1 MPNPKVSCYCPTY
14 GRTSSLEEAIYSFLN
29 QDYDGEK
36 ELIILNDL
44 EDQTLFF
51 DHPEV
56 KIINSKERI
65 IPIGKK
71 FNKCISH
78 CSGEY
83 IFVWDDDDIFFPWK
97 ISFSIKNINSNGIF
111 HTNDGFFEEEAKKL
125 SISQNIFHSNLCMH
139 KKCWEKV
146 GNYIELDTTSLDV
159 YLFEKINKIYG
170 RTSKKIT
177 EEEIFY
183 IYRWSTL
190 KTYHMSFYQENV
202 SLNTEQTIKQ
212 KILNKLEPIGNII
225 LKPHWKYDYLE
236 ARNICLKNKK

>member
-14 GRTSSLEEAIYSFLN
+14 GRTSFLEEAIYSFLN

-51 DHPEV
+51 DHPQV

-83 IFVWDDDDIFFPWK
+83 IFVWDDDDIFLPWK
-97 ISFSIKNINSNGIF
+97 ISFSIKNINQNGIF
-111 HTNDGFFEEEAKKL
+111 HTGEGFYEEEIKKL
-125 SISQNIFHSNLCMH
+125 SLTTNLFHSNLCMH
-139 KKCWEKV
+139 KNCWEKV
-146 GNYIELDTTSLDV
+146 NNYVELDTTLLDT
-159 YLFEKINKIYG
+159 YLFEKINKLYG
-170 RTSKKIT
+170 RINKKIT

-183 IYRWSTL
+183 IYRWSTI
-190 KTYHMSFYQENV
+190 KAYHMSFYQENV
-202 SLNTEQTIKQ
+202 SLNTEKTIKQ
-212 KILNKLEPIGNII
+212 KILNKLEPIGNIV

>member
-56 KIINSKERI
+56 KIINYKERI
-65 IPIGKK
+65 TPLGKK
-71 FNKCISH
+71 FNECISH

-83 IFVWDDDDIFFPWK
+83 IFVWDDDDIFLPWK
-97 ISFSIKNINSNGIF
+97 ISFSIKNINQNKIF
-111 HTNDGFFEEEAKKL
+111 HTGQGFFEEQIKKL
-125 SISQNIFHSNLCMH
+125 SLSANLFHSNLCMH
-139 KKCWEKV
+139 KDCWKDTGGYTETDAADV
-146 GNYIELDTTSLDV
+146 DTYI
-159 YLFEKINKIYG
+159 FKKINNLYG
-170 RTSKKIT
+170 QSSKKIND
-177 EEEIFY
+177 EEIFY
-183 IYRWSTL
+183 IYRWSTIKSYHGSFYKENISL
-190 KTYHMSFYQENV
+190 KTQEV
-202 SLNTEQTIKQ
+202 VKQ
-212 KILNKLEPIGNII
+212 KILNNLEPIGNII

>member
-14 GRTSSLEEAIYSFLN
+14 GRTSFLEEAIYSFLN

-44 EDQTLFF
+44 QDQTLFF

-65 IPIGKK
+65 IPLGKK
-71 FNKCISH
+71 FNECISH

-97 ISFSIKNINSNGIF
+97 ISFSIKNINQNGIF
-111 HTNDGFFEEEAKKL
+111 HVGQGFYEEEIKKL
-125 SISQNIFHSNLCMH
+125 SLSTNLFHSNLCMH
-139 KKCWEKV
+139 KDCWKNTGGYTETDASDV
-146 GNYIELDTTSLDV
+146 DTYI
-159 YLFEKINKIYG
+159 FKKINNLYG
-170 RTSKKIT
+170 QISKKIND
-177 EEEIFY
+177 EEIFY
-183 IYRWSTL
+183 IYRWSTI
-190 KTYHMSFYQENV
+190 KSYHGSFYKENI
-202 SLNTEQTIKQ
+202 SLNTERAIKQ
-212 KILNKLEPIGNII
+212 KILNKLEPIGDII

>member
-14 GRTSSLEEAIYSFLN
+14 GRTSFLEEAIYSFLN

-36 ELIILNDL
+36 ELIVLNDL

-51 DHPEV
+51 DHPQV

-65 IPIGKK
+65 IPLGKK
-71 FNKCISH
+71 FNECISH

-97 ISFSIKNINSNGIF
+97 ISFSIKNINQNGIF
-111 HTNDGFFEEEAKKL
+111 HVGQGFYEEEIKKL
-125 SISQNIFHSNLCMH
+125 SLATNLFHSNLCMH
-139 KKCWEKV
+139 KNCWINI
-146 GNYIELDTTSLDV
+146 GGYIETDKTIVDV
-159 YLFEKINKIYG
+159 SLFEKIKNLYNNFSQKIND
-170 RTSKKIT
+170 
-177 EEEIFY
+177 EEIFY
-183 IYRWSTL
+183 IYRWGSIKSYHSSYYKENISL
-190 KTYHMSFYQENV
+190 KTQEV
-202 SLNTEQTIKQ
+202 VKQ
-212 KILNKLEPIGNII
+212 KILNNSEPTGNIV

>member
-14 GRTSSLEEAIYSFLN
+14 GRTSFLEEAIYSFLN

-51 DHPEV
+51 DHPEIKV
-56 KIINSKERI
+56 INFKERI

-71 FNKCISH
+71 FNKCISY

-111 HTNDGFFEEEAKKL
+111 HTTQGFYEQEFKKL
-125 SISQNIFHSNLCMH
+125 CLSKNLFHSNLCMH
-139 KKCWEKV
+139 KNCWAKV
-146 GNYIELDTTSLDV
+146 NNYVELDITAIDVSLFKKVNDLYGQV
-159 YLFEKINKIYG
+159 DKKINV
-170 RTSKKIT
+170 
-177 EEEIFY
+177 EEIFY
-183 IYRWSTL
+183 IYRWATL
-190 KTYHMSFYQENV
+190 KTYHMSFYKENV
-202 SLNTEQTIKQ
+202 SLNTREVIK
-212 KILNKLEPIGNII
+212 KRILNNLEPIGNIV

-236 ARNICLKNKK
+236 ARNICLKNKN